1 MAKTIKF
8 NLICDDKPVRTIEDL
23 QENFSIEDV
32 LKYYQNGLLLRWLEV
47 RGYES
52 EYRKVSDISEIEA
65 LEIVKEL
72 IKIFDVEAD
81 EKKVEEGVYML
92 QFLEERKEL
101 CEAYKQDSFKA
112 QGIIDDYQTGY
123 KQLIDGIIENPN
135 DVARIKANIAEL
147 MSGYKWAMDLNHRQ
161 LFWELKELSP
171 LAIMCFLMNDEAR
184 KYYLPM
190 PVRRDNASDADEE
203 ASRLLGS
210 CESIKRD
217 NASDADEE
225 ASRLFGSFAHIKR
238 DNASD
243 ADEEE
248 KRVNIAAGSVKKE
261 DDSTAVSYDT
271 ENNADKRNMYNA
283 ICSMLKSSDFVSRLG
298 DNLHVFAGV
307 TDGYWKDLETKG
319 KKYMIISM
327 GSGDYVRSSGL
338 QGGDLGVTDIE
349 NKFVIVDGIDYKSN
363 SSSRK
368 LLYMEV

>member
-52 EYRKVSDISEIEA
+52 EYKKVSEIREIET

-72 IKIFDVEAD
+72 IKIFDIEAD

-92 QFLEERKEL
+92 QFIEERKEL

-112 QGIIDDYQTGY
+112 QGIIDDYQTGFN
-123 KQLIDGIIENPN
+123 QLIDGIIENPN

-147 MSGYKWAMDLNHRQ
+147 MSGYKWAMDLNYRQ
-161 LFWELKELSP
+161 LFWELRELSP

-190 PVRRDNASDADEE
+190 PVRKDNVSDE
-203 ASRLLGS
+203 A
-210 CESIKRD
+210 
-217 NASDADEE
+217 
-225 ASRLFGSFAHIKR
+225 
-238 DNASD
+238 
-243 ADEEE
+243 E
-248 KRVNIAAGSVKKE
+248 KKVNIAAAAVAVAFVKKE
-261 DDSTAVSYDT
+261 DDSTAVSYDI
-271 ENNADKRNMYNA
+271 ENNDDKRIMYKA
-283 ICSMLKSSDFVSRLG
+283 ICLMLKSSDFVSRLG
-298 DNLHVFAGV
+298 DNLHIFAGV

-327 GSGDYVRSSGL
+327 GSGDYVRSAGL
-338 QGGDLGVTDIE
+338 QGGDLASTDIE

-363 SSSRK
+363 SSSRQ

>member
-47 RGYES
+47 RGYEA
-52 EYRKVSDISEIEA
+52 EYKKVSEIREIEA

-72 IKIFDVEAD
+72 IKIFDIEAD

-112 QGIIDDYQTGY
+112 QGIIDDYQTGFN
-123 KQLIDGIIENPN
+123 QLIDGIIENPN

-190 PVRRDNASDADEE
+190 PVRKDNVSDE
-203 ASRLLGS
+203 AV
-210 CESIKRD
+210 K
-217 NASDADEE
+217 
-225 ASRLFGSFAHIKR
+225 K
-238 DNASD
+238 
-243 ADEEE
+243 
-248 KRVNIAAGSVKKE
+248 VNIAAAAVAVAFVKKE

-298 DNLHVFAGV
+298 DNLHIFAGV

-327 GSGDYVRSSGL
+327 GSGDYVRSAGL
-338 QGGDLGVTDIE
+338 QGGDLASTDIE

-363 SSSRK
+363 SSSRQ

>member
-47 RGYES
+47 RGYEA
-52 EYRKVSDISEIEA
+52 EYKKVSEIREIEV

-72 IKIFDVEAD
+72 IKIFDIEAD

-112 QGIIDDYQTGY
+112 QGIIDDYQTGFN
-123 KQLIDGIIENPN
+123 QLIDGIIENPN

-190 PVRRDNASDADEE
+190 PVRKDNVSDE
-203 ASRLLGS
+203 AV
-210 CESIKRD
+210 K
-217 NASDADEE
+217 
-225 ASRLFGSFAHIKR
+225 K
-238 DNASD
+238 
-243 ADEEE
+243 
-248 KRVNIAAGSVKKE
+248 VNIAAAAVAVAFVKKE
-261 DDSTAVSYDT
+261 DDSIAVSYDI

-298 DNLHVFAGV
+298 DNLHIFAGV

-327 GSGDYVRSSGL
+327 GSGDYVRSAGL
-338 QGGDLGVTDIE
+338 QGGDLASTDIE

-363 SSSRK
+363 SSSRQ

>member
-8 NLICDDKPVRTIEDL
+8 NLICDDKPVRTIEDI

-52 EYRKVSDISEIEA
+52 EYNKVSDIREIEA

-112 QGIIDDYQTGY
+112 QGIINDYQTGY
-123 KQLIDGIIENPN
+123 EQLIDGIIENPN

-161 LFWELKELSP
+161 LFWKLKKLSP

-190 PVRRDNASDADEE
+190 PV
-203 ASRLLGS
+203 
-210 CESIKRD
+210 K
-217 NASDADEE
+217 
-225 ASRLFGSFAHIKR
+225 K

-248 KRVNIAAGSVKKE
+248 KKANIAVAAAFVKKE

-283 ICSMLKSSDFVSRLG
+283 ICSMLKASDFVSSLG

-307 TDGYWKDLETKG
+307 TDGYWKDIETKG

-327 GSGDYVRSSGL
+327 GSGDYVRSAGL
-338 QGGDLGVTDIE
+338 QGGDLASTDIE

-363 SSSRK
+363 SSSRQ

>member
-47 RGYES
+47 RGYEA
-52 EYRKVSDISEIEA
+52 EYKKVSEIREIEA

-72 IKIFDVEAD
+72 IKIFDIEAD

-112 QGIIDDYQTGY
+112 QGIIDDYQTGFN
-123 KQLIDGIIENPN
+123 QLIDGIIENPN

-190 PVRRDNASDADEE
+190 PVRKDNVSDE
-203 ASRLLGS
+203 A
-210 CESIKRD
+210 
-217 NASDADEE
+217 
-225 ASRLFGSFAHIKR
+225 
-238 DNASD
+238 
-243 ADEEE
+243 E
-248 KRVNIAAGSVKKE
+248 KKVNIAAAAVAVAFVKKE
-261 DDSTAVSYDT
+261 DDSTAVSYDI

-298 DNLHVFAGV
+298 DNLHIFAGV

-327 GSGDYVRSSGL
+327 GYGDYVRSAGL
-338 QGGDLGVTDIE
+338 QGGDLASTDIE

-363 SSSRK
+363 SSSRQ

>member
-1 MAKTIKF
+1 M
-8 NLICDDKPVRTIEDL
+8 
-23 QENFSIEDV
+23 
-32 LKYYQNGLLLRWLEV
+32 LLRWLEV
-47 RGYES
+47 RGYEA
-52 EYRKVSDISEIEA
+52 EYKKVSEIREIEE

-112 QGIIDDYQTGY
+112 QGIIDDYQTGF
-123 KQLIDGIIENPN
+123 KQLIDGITENPN

-190 PVRRDNASDADEE
+190 PVRRDNT
-203 ASRLLGS
+203 
-210 CESIKRD
+210 
-217 NASDADEE
+217 
-225 ASRLFGSFAHIKR
+225 
-238 DNASD
+238 SD

-248 KRVNIAAGSVKKE
+248 KKVNIAAAFVKKE
-261 DDSTAVSYDT
+261 NDSTAVSYDT

-283 ICSMLKSSDFVSRLG
+283 ICAMLKSSDFVSGLG

-319 KKYMIISM
+319 KKYMIIGM
-327 GSGDYVRSSGL
+327 GSGDYVRSAGL
-338 QGGDLGVTDIE
+338 QGGDLASTDIE

-363 SSSRK
+363 SSSRQ

>member
-1 MAKTIKF
+1 MAKAIKF

-52 EYRKVSDISEIEA
+52 EYKKVSEIREIET

-92 QFLEERKEL
+92 QFLEERKAL

-112 QGIIDDYQTGY
+112 QGIIDDYQTGF

-135 DVARIKANIAEL
+135 DVARIKANVAEL

-161 LFWELKELSP
+161 LFWDLKELSP

-184 KYYLPM
+184 KYYLPI
-190 PVRRDNASDADEE
+190 PVKKDDTSND
-203 ASRLLGS
+203 G
-210 CESIKRD
+210 
-217 NASDADEE
+217 
-225 ASRLFGSFAHIKR
+225 
-238 DNASD
+238 
-243 ADEEE
+243 EEE
-248 KRVNIAAGSVKKE
+248 KKVNAAVAVAAAFIKKE
-261 DDSTAVSYDT
+261 DDSAVTYDI
-271 ENNADKRNMYNA
+271 ENNADKRHMYNA
-283 ICSMLKSSDFVSRLG
+283 ICSMLKASDFVSRLG
-298 DNLHVFAGV
+298 DNLHIFSGV

-327 GSGDYVRSSGL
+327 GLGDFVRSAGL
-338 QGGDLGVTDIE
+338 QGGDLASTDIE

-363 SSSRK
+363 SASRQ

>member
-1 MAKTIKF
+1 MEECIIAKTIKF

-47 RGYES
+47 RGYEA
-52 EYRKVSDISEIEA
+52 EYKKVSEIREIEA

-72 IKIFDVEAD
+72 IKIFDIEAD

-101 CEAYKQDSFKA
+101 CEVYKQDSFKA
-112 QGIIDDYQTGY
+112 QGIIDDYQTGFN
-123 KQLIDGIIENPN
+123 QLIDGIIENPN
-135 DVARIKANIAEL
+135 DVVRIKANIAEL

-190 PVRRDNASDADEE
+190 PVRKDNVSDE
-203 ASRLLGS
+203 A
-210 CESIKRD
+210 
-217 NASDADEE
+217 
-225 ASRLFGSFAHIKR
+225 
-238 DNASD
+238 
-243 ADEEE
+243 E
-248 KRVNIAAGSVKKE
+248 KKVNIAAAAVAVAFVKKE
-261 DDSTAVSYDT
+261 DDSTAVSYDI

-298 DNLHVFAGV
+298 DNLHIFAGV

-327 GSGDYVRSSGL
+327 GSGDYVRSAGL
-338 QGGDLGVTDIE
+338 QGGDLASTDIE

-363 SSSRK
+363 SSSRQ

>member
-47 RGYES
+47 RGYEA
-52 EYRKVSDISEIEA
+52 EYKKVSEIREIEA

-72 IKIFDVEAD
+72 IKIFDIEAD

-112 QGIIDDYQTGY
+112 QGIIDDYQTGFN
-123 KQLIDGIIENPN
+123 QLIDGIIENPN

-190 PVRRDNASDADEE
+190 PVRKDNVSDE
-203 ASRLLGS
+203 A
-210 CESIKRD
+210 
-217 NASDADEE
+217 
-225 ASRLFGSFAHIKR
+225 
-238 DNASD
+238 
-243 ADEEE
+243 E
-248 KRVNIAAGSVKKE
+248 KKVNIAAAAVDVAFVKKE
-261 DDSTAVSYDT
+261 DDSIAVSYDI

-298 DNLHVFAGV
+298 DNLHIFAGV

-327 GSGDYVRSSGL
+327 GYGDYVRSAGL
-338 QGGDLGVTDIE
+338 QGGDLASTDIK

-363 SSSRK
+363 SSSRQ

>member
-32 LKYYQNGLLLRWLEV
+32 LKYYQNGLLLRWLGV
-47 RGYES
+47 RGYEA
-52 EYRKVSDISEIEA
+52 EYKKVSEIREIET

-92 QFLEERKEL
+92 QFLEERKAL

-112 QGIIDDYQTGY
+112 QGIIDDYQTGF
-123 KQLIDGIIENPN
+123 KKLIDGIIENPN
-135 DVARIKANIAEL
+135 DVARIKANVAEL

-161 LFWELKELSP
+161 LFWDLKDLSP

-190 PVRRDNASDADEE
+190 PVKKDDTSND
-203 ASRLLGS
+203 G
-210 CESIKRD
+210 K
-217 NASDADEE
+217 
-225 ASRLFGSFAHIKR
+225 
-238 DNASD
+238 
-243 ADEEE
+243 EE
-248 KRVNIAAGSVKKE
+248 KKVNAAVAVAAAFVKKE
-261 DDSTAVSYDT
+261 DDSAVTYDT
-271 ENNADKRNMYNA
+271 ENNADKRNMYIA
-283 ICSMLKSSDFVSRLG
+283 ICSMLKESDFVFRLG
-298 DNLHVFAGV
+298 DNLHIFAGV

-327 GSGDYVRSSGL
+327 GLGDFVRSAGL
-338 QGGDLGVTDIE
+338 QGGDLASTDIE

-363 SSSRK
+363 SASRQ

>member
-1 MAKTIKF
+1 MAKAIKF

-52 EYRKVSDISEIEA
+52 EYKKVSEIREIET

-92 QFLEERKEL
+92 QFLEERKAL

-112 QGIIDDYQTGY
+112 QGIIDDYQTGF

-135 DVARIKANIAEL
+135 DVARIKANVAEL

-161 LFWELKELSP
+161 LFWDLIGLSP

-184 KYYLPM
+184 KYYLPI
-190 PVRRDNASDADEE
+190 PVKKDDTSND
-203 ASRLLGS
+203 G
-210 CESIKRD
+210 
-217 NASDADEE
+217 
-225 ASRLFGSFAHIKR
+225 
-238 DNASD
+238 
-243 ADEEE
+243 EEE
-248 KRVNIAAGSVKKE
+248 KKVNATVA
-261 DDSTAVSYDT
+261 
-271 ENNADKRNMYNA
+271 NADKRDMYNA
-283 ICSMLKSSDFVSRLG
+283 ICLMPKASDFVSRLG
-298 DNLHVFAGV
+298 DNLHIFSGV

-327 GSGDYVRSSGL
+327 GSGDFVRSAGL
-338 QGGDLGVTDIE
+338 QGGDLARTDIE

-363 SSSRK
+363 SASHQ

>member
-52 EYRKVSDISEIEA
+52 EYKKVSDISEIEA

-203 ASRLLGS
+203 
-210 CESIKRD
+210 
-217 NASDADEE
+217 
-225 ASRLFGSFAHIKR
+225 
-238 DNASD
+238 
-243 ADEEE
+243 E
-248 KRVNIAAGSVKKE
+248 KKVNIAAAFVKKE

-327 GSGDYVRSSGL
+327 GSGDYVRSAGL
-338 QGGDLGVTDIE
+338 QGGDLASTDIE

-363 SSSRK
+363 SSSRQ

>member
-47 RGYES
+47 RGYEA
-52 EYRKVSDISEIEA
+52 EYKKVSEIREIEA

-72 IKIFDVEAD
+72 IKIFDIEAD

-112 QGIIDDYQTGY
+112 QGIIDDYQTGFY
-123 KQLIDGIIENPN
+123 QLIDGFIENPN

-147 MSGYKWAMDLNHRQ
+147 MSGYKWAMDLSHRQ

-190 PVRRDNASDADEE
+190 PV
-203 ASRLLGS
+203 
-210 CESIKRD
+210 
-217 NASDADEE
+217 
-225 ASRLFGSFAHIKR
+225 
-238 DNASD
+238 
-243 ADEEE
+243 
-248 KRVNIAAGSVKKE
+248 KKE
-261 DDSTAVSYDT
+261 DDSIAVSYDI
-271 ENNADKRNMYNA
+271 ENNADKCRMYNA
-283 ICSMLKSSDFVSRLG
+283 ICSMLESSDFVSRLG
-298 DNLHVFAGV
+298 DNLHIFAGV

-327 GSGDYVRSSGL
+327 GSGDYVRSAGL
-338 QGGDLGVTDIE
+338 QGGDLASTDIE

-363 SSSRK
+363 SSSRQ

>member
-47 RGYES
+47 RGYEA
-52 EYRKVSDISEIEA
+52 EYKKVSEIREIEA

-72 IKIFDVEAD
+72 IKIFDIEAD

-112 QGIIDDYQTGY
+112 QGIIDDYQTGFN
-123 KQLIDGIIENPN
+123 QLIDGIIENPN

-190 PVRRDNASDADEE
+190 PVRKDNVSDE
-203 ASRLLGS
+203 A
-210 CESIKRD
+210 
-217 NASDADEE
+217 
-225 ASRLFGSFAHIKR
+225 
-238 DNASD
+238 
-243 ADEEE
+243 E
-248 KRVNIAAGSVKKE
+248 KKVNIAAAAVAVAFVKKE
-261 DDSTAVSYDT
+261 DDSTAVSYDI

-298 DNLHVFAGV
+298 DNLHIFAGV

-327 GSGDYVRSSGL
+327 GSGDYVRSAGL
-338 QGGDLGVTDIE
+338 QGGDLASTDIE

-363 SSSRK
+363 SSSRQ

>member
-1 MAKTIKF
+1 MEECIMAKTIKF

-47 RGYES
+47 RGYEA
-52 EYRKVSDISEIEA
+52 EYKKVSEIREIEA

-72 IKIFDVEAD
+72 IKIFDIEAD

-112 QGIIDDYQTGY
+112 QGIIDDYQTGFI
-123 KQLIDGIIENPN
+123 QLIDGIIENPN

-190 PVRRDNASDADEE
+190 PVRKDNVSDE
-203 ASRLLGS
+203 A
-210 CESIKRD
+210 
-217 NASDADEE
+217 
-225 ASRLFGSFAHIKR
+225 
-238 DNASD
+238 
-243 ADEEE
+243 E
-248 KRVNIAAGSVKKE
+248 KKVIIAAAAVDVAFVKKE
-261 DDSTAVSYDT
+261 DDSIAVSYDI
-271 ENNADKRNMYNA
+271 ENNVDKHNMYKA

-298 DNLHVFAGV
+298 DNLNIFAGV

-327 GSGDYVRSSGL
+327 GSGDYVRSAGL
-338 QGGDLGVTDIE
+338 QGGDLASTDIE
-349 NKFVIVDGIDYKSN
+349 NEFVIVDGIDYKSN
-363 SSSRK
+363 SSSRQ

>member
-47 RGYES
+47 RGYEA
-52 EYRKVSDISEIEA
+52 EYKKVSEIREIET

-92 QFLEERKEL
+92 QFLEERKAL

-112 QGIIDDYQTGY
+112 QGIIDDYQTGF

-135 DVARIKANIAEL
+135 DVARIKANVAEL

-161 LFWELKELSP
+161 LFWDLKDLSP

-184 KYYLPM
+184 KYYLPL
-190 PVRRDNASDADEE
+190 PVKKDDTSND
-203 ASRLLGS
+203 G
-210 CESIKRD
+210 K
-217 NASDADEE
+217 
-225 ASRLFGSFAHIKR
+225 
-238 DNASD
+238 
-243 ADEEE
+243 EE
-248 KRVNIAAGSVKKE
+248 KKVNAAVAAAAAFAFVKKE
-261 DDSTAVSYDT
+261 DDSAVTYDT
-271 ENNADKRNMYNA
+271 ENNADKRNMYIA
-283 ICSMLKSSDFVSRLG
+283 ICSMLKESDFVFRLG
-298 DNLHVFAGV
+298 DNLHIFAGV

-327 GSGDYVRSSGL
+327 GLGDFVRSAGL
-338 QGGDLGVTDIE
+338 QGGDLASTDIE

-363 SSSRK
+363 SASRQ

>member
-8 NLICDDKPVRTIEDL
+8 NLICNDKPVRTIEDL
-23 QENFSIEDV
+23 QENFSIEDA

-47 RGYES
+47 RGYEK
-52 EYRKVSDISEIEA
+52 EYKMVSEIRESDA
-65 LEIVKEL
+65 LGIVKEL

-81 EKKVEEGVYML
+81 DKKVEEGVYML

-101 CEAYKQDSFKA
+101 CELYKRDNFKV
-112 QGIIDDYQTGY
+112 QGIIDDYQTGF

-147 MSGYKWAMDLNHRQ
+147 MSEYKWAMDLNHRQ
-161 LFWELKELSP
+161 LFWKLKERSP

-190 PVRRDNASDADEE
+190 PVKKDNTSDIGKDTSAKV
-203 ASRLLGS
+203 A
-210 CESIKRD
+210 
-217 NASDADEE
+217 
-225 ASRLFGSFAHIKR
+225 
-238 DNASD
+238 
-243 ADEEE
+243 
-248 KRVNIAAGSVKKE
+248 
-261 DDSTAVSYDT
+261 YDT
-271 ENNADKRNMYNA
+271 ENNADKRNMYTA
-283 ICSMLKSSDFVSRLG
+283 ICKMIESSDFVSRLG
-298 DNLHVFAGV
+298 ENLHVFAGV

-327 GSGDYVRSSGL
+327 ESGDYVRSAGL
-338 QGGDLGVTDIE
+338 QCGDLASTDIE

-363 SSSRK
+363 SSSHQ

>member
-1 MAKTIKF
+1 MAKAIKF

-47 RGYES
+47 RGYKS
-52 EYRKVSDISEIEA
+52 EYKKVSEIREIET

-92 QFLEERKEL
+92 QFLEERKAL

-112 QGIIDDYQTGY
+112 QGIIDDYQTGF

-135 DVARIKANIAEL
+135 DVARIKANVAEL

-161 LFWELKELSP
+161 LFWDLIGLSP

-184 KYYLPM
+184 KYYLPI
-190 PVRRDNASDADEE
+190 PVKKDDTSND
-203 ASRLLGS
+203 G
-210 CESIKRD
+210 
-217 NASDADEE
+217 
-225 ASRLFGSFAHIKR
+225 
-238 DNASD
+238 
-243 ADEEE
+243 EEE
-248 KRVNIAAGSVKKE
+248 KKVNATVA
-261 DDSTAVSYDT
+261 
-271 ENNADKRNMYNA
+271 NADKRDMYNA
-283 ICSMLKSSDFVSRLG
+283 ICLMPKASEFVSRLG
-298 DNLHVFAGV
+298 DNLHIFSGV

-327 GSGDYVRSSGL
+327 GSGDFVRSAGL
-338 QGGDLGVTDIE
+338 QGGDLARTDIE

-363 SSSRK
+363 SASHQ

>member
-47 RGYES
+47 RGYEA
-52 EYRKVSDISEIEA
+52 EYKKVSEIREIEA

-72 IKIFDVEAD
+72 IKIFDIEAD

-112 QGIIDDYQTGY
+112 QGIIDDYQTGFN
-123 KQLIDGIIENPN
+123 QLIDGIIENPN

-190 PVRRDNASDADEE
+190 PVRKDNVSDE
-203 ASRLLGS
+203 A
-210 CESIKRD
+210 
-217 NASDADEE
+217 
-225 ASRLFGSFAHIKR
+225 
-238 DNASD
+238 
-243 ADEEE
+243 E
-248 KRVNIAAGSVKKE
+248 KKVNIAAAAKKE
-261 DDSTAVSYDT
+261 DDSIAVSYDI

-298 DNLHVFAGV
+298 DNLHIFAGV

-327 GSGDYVRSSGL
+327 GYGDYVRSAGL
-338 QGGDLGVTDIE
+338 QGGDLASTDIK

-363 SSSRK
+363 SSSRQ

>member
-52 EYRKVSDISEIEA
+52 EYKKVSDISEIEA

-203 ASRLLGS
+203 
-210 CESIKRD
+210 
-217 NASDADEE
+217 
-225 ASRLFGSFAHIKR
+225 
-238 DNASD
+238 
-243 ADEEE
+243 E
-248 KRVNIAAGSVKKE
+248 KKVNIAAAAVAAAFVKKE

-327 GSGDYVRSSGL
+327 GSGDYVRSAGL
-338 QGGDLGVTDIE
+338 QGGDLASTDIE

-363 SSSRK
+363 SSSRQ

>member
-47 RGYES
+47 RGYEA
-52 EYRKVSDISEIEA
+52 EYKKVSEIREIEA

-72 IKIFDVEAD
+72 IKIFDIEAD

-112 QGIIDDYQTGY
+112 QGIIDDYQTGFN
-123 KQLIDGIIENPN
+123 QLIDGIIENPN

-190 PVRRDNASDADEE
+190 PVRKDNVSDA
-203 ASRLLGS
+203 A
-210 CESIKRD
+210 
-217 NASDADEE
+217 
-225 ASRLFGSFAHIKR
+225 
-238 DNASD
+238 
-243 ADEEE
+243 E
-248 KRVNIAAGSVKKE
+248 KKVNIAATAVAVAFVKKE
-261 DDSTAVSYDT
+261 YDSTAVSYDI

-298 DNLHVFAGV
+298 DNLHIFAGV

-327 GSGDYVRSSGL
+327 GSGDYVRSAGL
-338 QGGDLGVTDIE
+338 QGGDLASTDIE

-363 SSSRK
+363 SSFRQ